1 MTLLHCSG
9 VFGLSDIAQSFCS
22 PGSGL
27 TYANRQRVACCQVA
41 ILAQE
46 DQSLSDD
53 LLDYLYRLKAYSLAC
68 VFGSGPVDV
77 PGVHWFTTV
86 LWHILCLRI
95 ERAAVMVSRH
105 ASASVGTSTGRETG
119 QRRIRVLLGA
129 RQFLVQLSQACQDQ
143 AQIDC
148 GELAIR
154 APFQTGPAEAVA
166 CRWGSNGEASEESFM
181 TDLRGGVGISLL
193 ARGGSAMPPFRGNL
207 QPASGRAPPFRCS
220 FAHTTLSGEE

>member
-1 MTLLHCSG
+1 MSLGLCSR
-9 VFGLSDIAQSFCS
+9 VFGLLDIAQPFCF

-27 TYANRQRVACCQVA
+27 TNANRQRVACRQVA
-41 ILAQE
+41 ILAEE

-77 PGVHWFTTV
+77 PGVRWFTTV

-129 RQFLVQLSQACQDQ
+129 RQFLVHLSQACQDQ

-166 CRWGSNGEASEESFM
+166 CRWGSNGEG
-181 TDLRGGVGISLL
+181 L
-193 ARGGSAMPPFRGNL
+193 
-207 QPASGRAPPFRCS
+207 
-220 FAHTTLSGEE
+220 